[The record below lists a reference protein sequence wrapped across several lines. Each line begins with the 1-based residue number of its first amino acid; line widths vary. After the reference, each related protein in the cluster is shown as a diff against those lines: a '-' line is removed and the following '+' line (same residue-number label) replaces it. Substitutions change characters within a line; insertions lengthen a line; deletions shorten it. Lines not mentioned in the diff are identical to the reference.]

1 MANVQATTAE
11 KIETTENPEV
21 KISIIPRY
29 CKGCEICVKLCPTL
43 VLGMEMFLVKVID
56 IDKCNAC
63 MLCELRCPDFA
74 IFIDKKIIDKK
85 IVDKKTT
92 EEQEIPKGE

>member
-43 VLGMEMFLVKVID
+43 VLGMEMFLVKVVD

-74 IFIDKKIIDKK
+74 IFIDKKTVAK
-85 IVDKKTT
+85 KKT
-92 EEQEIPKGE
+92 EEPEIPKGE

>member
-43 VLGMEMFLVKVID
+43 VLGMEMFLVKVVD

-74 IFIDKKIIDKK
+74 IFIDKKIVDKK